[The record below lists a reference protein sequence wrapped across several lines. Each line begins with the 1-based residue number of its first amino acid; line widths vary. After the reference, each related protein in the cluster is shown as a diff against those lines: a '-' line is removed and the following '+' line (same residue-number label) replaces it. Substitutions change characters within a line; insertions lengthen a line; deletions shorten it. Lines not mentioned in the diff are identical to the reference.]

1 MDSSPLRTV
10 FYAAMLTGC
19 AVVCLLQCVTQF
31 NLYWSE
37 PAAMTVT
44 IQKGERVLFP
54 AFTVCSSRKFSR
66 SRVQAMGLLN
76 KRGTNVDWNRF
87 PANESV
93 EAFWLEA
100 PAGRWTPV
108 IARNGMCYTF
118 TPNTTLVVKNEEKLD
133 ITFNLYI
140 NDYFNK
146 FSSIFV
152 DVYFHGNEPPIMQS
166 RYFNVAD
173 HPKVKLFPGDI
184 SNVDVTGR
192 SAVFKSLKRRP
203 CQPQR
208 GYTETKCTER
218 CMWQHE
224 TGQVG
229 CRAPWMAGLT
239 SAPPLC
245 STPRDLMDMQS
256 PPAVKRGSVAC
267 PHCEPSCCTEMYQVQ
282 VSSSQHAAGMAN
294 RGTCKML
301 ARWPYQME
309 LSTEELTYGLS
320 GLISDVGGNM
330 SLLLGV
336 SVISIVQASEMLLKV
351 MRQRLQALH
360 MACLTRVAPPSCPK
374 KKPASPT
381 RDVAGVPVTPAGW
394 PALKTAKVP
403 GSARYQSPAA

>member
-100 PAGRWTPV
+100 GTH
-108 IARNGMCYTF
+108 
-118 TPNTTLVVKNEEKLD
+118 LD
-133 ITFNLYI
+133 ELI
-140 NDYFNK
+140 N
-146 FSSIFV
+146 
-152 DVYFHGNEPPIMQS
+152 VYFHGNEPPIMQS

-394 PALKTAKVP
+394 PALKTSKVP